1 MELETE
7 SPPGVEVV
15 AAESHHLPEI
25 AAIYAEEVRS
35 SAATFD
41 LEAPGLGYWA
51 RSLEQVDPD
60 AGHHLLAALD
70 PGDGRVLGYAKSGRF
85 RERAAYDTTCEVS
98 IYLARDA
105 RGRGVAKALYARLF
119 ELLDAS
125 PLHLAV
131 AGMTEPN
138 PASHALPRAFGFERV
153 GTFSGVGIKFG
164 RAWDVTWYQR
174 PLER

>member
-1 MELETE
+1 MDLETE
-7 SPPGVEVV
+7 SSPGVEVL
-15 AAESHHLPEI
+15 ATESHHLPEI

-41 LEAPGLGYWA
+41 LEAPDLGHWA

-70 PGDGRVLGYAKSGRF
+70 SEDGRVLGYAKSGRF
-85 RERAAYDTTCEVS
+85 REHAAYDTTCEVS
-98 IYLARDA
+98 IYIARDA
-105 RGRGVAKALYARLF
+105 RGRGVAKSLYARLF

-125 PLHLAV
+125 PLRLAT

-138 PASHALPRAFGFERV
+138 PASHALHRAFGFERV
-153 GTFSGVGIKFG
+153 GTFTGVGVKFG

-174 PLER
+174 SLDR